1 MQVTVLMNQT
11 LADIAVQQY
20 GTVEA
25 MPLIASANSISLSA
39 DLYKGQVLECPEKE
53 FDAYLENYV
62 KSNNIKPATK

>member
-1 MQVTVLMNQT
+1 MKVTVMMNQT

-25 MPLIASANSISLSA
+25 MPLIASANDISLSE
-39 DLYKGQVLECPEKE
+39 DLTKGQVLECPEKE
-53 FDAYLENYV
+53 FDTYLERYV